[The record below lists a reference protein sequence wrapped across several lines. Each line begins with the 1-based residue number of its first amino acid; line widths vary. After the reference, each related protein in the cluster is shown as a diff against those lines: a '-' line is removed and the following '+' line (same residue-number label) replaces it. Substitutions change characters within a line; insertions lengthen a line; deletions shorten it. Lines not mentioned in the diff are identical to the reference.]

1 MSTNISKKKRDDL
14 LDKIKQIRAFIAAA
28 PQDENTGNLLSY
40 LSELE
45 KDVNGKKYGLV
56 FEEHR
61 EEIDEVLDTH
71 TPVLTEDADLFIDHG
86 VQMNFLIEGDNLAS
100 LQLLEKTHKGKIDLI
115 YIDPPYNTGAKDF
128 VYDDAFVDTTDGFN
142 HSKWLSFMK
151 QRLSLSKKLLAAHGT
166 IFISIDDNEFSQL
179 KLLCDEVFGANNYV
193 GTILWKKKTNG
204 NNMGWLPPV
213 HDYILCYSKEIG
225 KIYDFGFEVSE
236 EDILKNYSNPDN
248 DPRGPWT
255 TTDLSANHKGPYFP
269 VTNPKTG
276 DVYYPPAG
284 RYWVFNE
291 QEIQRRIADGRII
304 FGKSGMARPVQRVF
318 AKDRKFSKRKVES
331 WWDNHGMNADATQE
345 LKDIFGVAKVFTH
358 PKPTQLIKDIVKMS
372 CSKTATILD
381 FFAGS
386 GTTGHAVMNLNAEDG
401 GTRRFI
407 HASQT
412 KLLSDVMTA
421 GFEENDS
428 CFINW
433 EKLTKKGNNAL
444 KDSERTNFLEHIE
457 HALNDGLRFIIIVDE
472 SHQNNTIK
480 ADEIIQYFRTEKIIR
495 CSATP
500 KGIAKAEVIE
510 IPEEEVIAA
519 GLIKK
524 MLVINQ
530 DFPQT
535 VETEDQTAYLLE
547 RALQKQRELRA
558 AYLQMDVD
566 VNPLIIVQIPNKS
579 ETLLDGVERWFE
591 AQGLTY
597 ENSQLA
603 VWLSDRHENL
613 EGIDA
618 PAAPSTAVIIKQ
630 AVATGWDC
638 PRAQILVKLRDNMDE
653 TFEIQTIGRI
663 RRMPEAK
670 HYGSDLL
677 DSCYLYTF
685 DEKFTAGVKMA
696 LDKGALNACTLFLK
710 SEYKDI
716 TLTGE
721 QRSMISM
728 PRNPQKALRAIW
740 LYAEENLGVGADKEE
755 NRTRL
760 QAAGYILRDDVV
772 RHTVSG
778 ETATLDFSSSD
789 MNTISVT
796 EKLNTHKHGRDYHQ
810 KIGKIGL
817 EIGMEYSFM
826 NTIIRKLFDKNFNYA
841 HKILALEPREVY
853 AFVLNN
859 ADRLRH
865 LVREAMAAE
874 MAQMQLDVQT
884 KSLFEFHIPQSCLF
898 TYNGEAKT
906 QIIYKKNVYQNYL
919 SSAAPRSTPEV
930 KFEKFCEHSGNVEWW
945 YKNGDKGSEYFSIV
959 YGDNSEKQKLF
970 YPDYIVGIS
979 GEIWIIETKG
989 GFDRSGNSQDIDIY
1003 TPKKFE
1009 VLKAYLDTHGLK
1021 GGIVRNDATTDEL
1034 CICMEHYSDDIG
1046 SDDWVLLENILG

>member
-386 GTTGHAVMNLNAEDG
+386 GTTGHAVMKLNAEDG

-407 HASQT
+407 LCT
-412 KLLSDVMTA
+412 NNENGICRDV
-421 GFEENDS
+421 
-428 CFINW
+428 
-433 EKLTKKGNNAL
+433 
-444 KDSERTNFLEHIE
+444 
-457 HALNDGLRFIIIVDE
+457 
-472 SHQNNTIK
+472 
-480 ADEIIQYFRTEKIIR
+480 
-495 CSATP
+495 
-500 KGIAKAEVIE
+500 
-510 IPEEEVIAA
+510 
-519 GLIKK
+519 
-524 MLVINQ
+524 
-530 DFPQT
+530 
-535 VETEDQTAYLLE
+535 
-547 RALQKQRELRA
+547 
-558 AYLQMDVD
+558 
-566 VNPLIIVQIPNKS
+566 
-579 ETLLDGVERWFE
+579 
-591 AQGLTY
+591 TY
-597 ENSQLA
+597 E
-603 VWLSDRHENL
+603 
-613 EGIDA
+613 
-618 PAAPSTAVIIKQ
+618 
-630 AVATGWDC
+630 
-638 PRAQILVKLRDNMDE
+638 
-653 TFEIQTIGRI
+653 RI
-663 RRMPEAK
+663 RR
-670 HYGSDLL
+670 
-677 DSCYLYTF
+677 
-685 DEKFTAGVKMA
+685 V
-696 LDKGALNACTLFLK
+696 
-710 SEYKDI
+710 I
-716 TLTGE
+716 
-721 QRSMISM
+721 
-728 PRNPQKALRAIW
+728 
-740 LYAEENLGVGADKEE
+740 DKEDYDGFVFVDE
-755 NRTRL
+755 LGERIRVEYLTNAFPKFLESHGLRRMRFHDLRHSCASLLLANGVPLKHIQEWLGHSDFTTTANIYAHL
-760 QAAGYILRDDVV
+760 DYKSKITSAQAM
-772 RHTVSG
+772 
-778 ETATLDFSSSD
+778 ETGLALPEGGNFSSRWSS
-789 MNTISVT
+789 IS
-796 EKLNTHKHGRDYHQ
+796 
-810 KIGKIGL
+810 
-817 EIGMEYSFM
+817 
-826 NTIIRKLFDKNFNYA
+826 A
-841 HKILALEPREVY
+841 
-853 AFVLNN
+853 
-859 ADRLRH
+859 
-865 LVREAMAAE
+865 
-874 MAQMQLDVQT
+874 
-884 KSLFEFHIPQSCLF
+884 
-898 TYNGEAKT
+898 GE
-906 QIIYKKNVYQNYL
+906 
-919 SSAAPRSTPEV
+919 
-930 KFEKFCEHSGNVEWW
+930 
-945 YKNGDKGSEYFSIV
+945 
-959 YGDNSEKQKLF
+959 NS
-970 YPDYIVGIS
+970 
-979 GEIWIIETKG
+979 
-989 GFDRSGNSQDIDIY
+989 
-1003 TPKKFE
+1003 
-1009 VLKAYLDTHGLK
+1009 
-1021 GGIVRNDATTDEL
+1021 
-1034 CICMEHYSDDIG
+1034 
-1046 SDDWVLLENILG
+1046 